1 MWWCCSIQFSL
12 WKSAMYC
19 LLSLVHNDEASALF
33 RNKQWDVH
41 LHYADH
47 RIVLYLKGCGVSL
60 YTVSWVDV
68 SSNIDLHGVVYFW
81 QLWTVAIWLIQPM
94 ARLLSLLEQHLERM
108 PPTVVTQAT
117 TWWETVLVLVKLQEI
132 GLGVNLPVK
141 VFSLL
146 ISSITY
152 VHDVS
157 VVWLL

>member
-1 MWWCCSIQFSL
+1 
-12 WKSAMYC
+12 
-19 LLSLVHNDEASALF
+19 
-33 RNKQWDVH
+33 
-41 LHYADH
+41 
-47 RIVLYLKGCGVSL
+47 
-60 YTVSWVDV
+60 
-68 SSNIDLHGVVYFW
+68 
-81 QLWTVAIWLIQPM
+81 M

-157 VVWLL
+157 VV